1 MHTPTNTPFTAY
13 LAADGFI
20 QDLRQEL
27 IQAGHS
33 ILAEQ
38 ERLLLASGPAY
49 PAAWAQN
56 IWHEPVWLPVAS
68 IKHAA
73 RSLKTL
79 GRNWTLYATANHRRA
94 ALIQQE
100 LAPLPKKLLAPHP
113 FGLAAPDI
121 ALGAWCLWQPDM
133 VLAASRTAS
142 PFPHGEVPFAE
153 DKINPPSRAYLKLW
167 ELFTL
172 TGHYPAPGELCVDL
186 GSCPGGWTWVLAEL
200 GARVFSIDKAPL
212 ASHVARNPLVQAC
225 QGSGFALEPEDAGAV
240 DWVFSD
246 MICYPDRLWTLV
258 ERWIERGQCRHIV
271 CTLKFQGETDFAT
284 MARFGTVPGSSL
296 RHLSCNRHEL
306 TWEWHR

>member
-1 MHTPTNTPFTAY
+1 MHTLTNTPFTAY

-27 IQAGHS
+27 IQAGHC

-56 IWHEPVWLPVAS
+56 IWHEPVWLPIDS

-73 RSLKTL
+73 RSLKAL

-100 LAPLPKKLLAPHP
+100 LAPLPKKLLEPYP
-113 FGLAAPDI
+113 FGTPAPDI
-121 ALGAWCLWQPDM
+121 ALGAWCLWQPGL

-142 PFPHGEVPFAE
+142 PFPHGEVHFAE

-172 TGHYPAPGELCVDL
+172 TGHLPGQRLCAGTGRRRSCRLGVFRYDL
-186 GSCPGGWTWVLAEL
+186 LPGQIVGTGGTLDRTRAVPPYCLHTQIPGRDRFYHHGPLWR
-200 GARVFSIDKAPL
+200 GARLQPAAFELQPPRAHLGV
-212 ASHVARNPLVQAC
+212 ASVEKGEGILIRGAQR
-225 QGSGFALEPEDAGAV
+225 SGRERAAALR
-240 DWVFSD
+240 
-246 MICYPDRLWTLV
+246 CL
-258 ERWIERGQCRHIV
+258 
-271 CTLKFQGETDFAT
+271 
-284 MARFGTVPGSSL
+284 
-296 RHLSCNRHEL
+296 
-306 TWEWHR
+306 